1 MRSPRLPDAL
11 HSPAGGSTSVV
22 LVCTLR
28 QQEQG
33 SGELRPHEGEISGSG
48 GQPVKRDGGRRFLIV
63 HGVENYR
70 PPGHW
75 QYHVAETLR
84 ADREIVI
91 YPQFPDA
98 DAPKLESWVALLR
111 AELKQLGSGERIV
124 ICHSLGCLLWFHHVI
139 GASPDHVV
147 DRVLLVSPPSPTIL
161 WPAIEHFAPPAQ
173 LEGEHLRRAADAG
186 TRIVAS
192 ANDPYCPESARSLYA
207 TPLGLDIDVLP
218 TGGHLS
224 EGDGY
229 GPWPSVVAWCREPST
244 RLRSNSPA

>member
-1 MRSPRLPDAL
+1 MR
-11 HSPAGGSTSVV
+11 
-22 LVCTLR
+22 
-28 QQEQG
+28 
-33 SGELRPHEGEISGSG
+33 
-48 GQPVKRDGGRRFLIV
+48 RDGGRRFLIV
-63 HGVENYR
+63 HGVENHR

-98 DAPKLESWVALLR
+98 DAPQLESWVVLLR
-111 AELKQLGSGERIV
+111 AELEQLGSGERIV
-124 ICHSLGCLLWFHHVI
+124 ICHSLGCLLWFHHVV
-139 GASPDHVV
+139 GASPHQAV

-161 WPAIEHFAPPAQ
+161 WPAIEHFSPPAQ
-173 LEGEHLRRAADAG
+173 LDGDHLRRAANAG

-207 TPLGLDIDVLP
+207 APLGVDIDVLP

-224 EGDGY
+224 EPEGY
-229 GPWPSVVAWCREPST
+229 GPWPSVVAWCREATT
-244 RLRSNSPA
+244 RVTTNSPASD

>member
-1 MRSPRLPDAL
+1 
-11 HSPAGGSTSVV
+11 
-22 LVCTLR
+22 
-28 QQEQG
+28 
-33 SGELRPHEGEISGSG
+33 
-48 GQPVKRDGGRRFLIV
+48 
-63 HGVENYR
+63 
-70 PPGHW
+70 
-75 QYHVAETLR
+75 
-84 ADREIVI
+84 
-91 YPQFPDA
+91 
-98 DAPKLESWVALLR
+98 
-111 AELKQLGSGERIV
+111 
-124 ICHSLGCLLWFHHVI
+124 VI
-139 GASPDHVV
+139 GASPDQAV

-229 GPWPSVVAWCREPST
+229 GPWPSVVAWCREATT